1 LATTLPVRRSISVSQ
16 TRNASGCLSMLRS
29 MLTGVSVPIS
39 SSGLVASV
47 LRVSGDTA

>member
-1 LATTLPVRRSISVSQ
+1 LPVRRSISVSQ

-29 MLTGVSVPIS
+29 TLTGVSVPIS